1 MDSSDQTPTG
11 MLDLFGP
18 AILKDAAAIHPE
30 SVNAR
35 AVSEAAGALLRL
47 KGQPDRQRELVLGM
61 ARSTAA
67 ALCRWVYDPAFWRAV
82 GGIETH

>member
-1 MDSSDQTPTG
+1 MFQHE
-11 MLDLFGP
+11 LVELFGSS
-18 AILKDAAAIHPE
+18 ILSDAAAIHPA
-30 SVNAR
+30 SVNAQ

-47 KGQPDRQRELVLGM
+47 KGQPDRQRELVPGM
-61 ARSTAA
+61 ERSTAA

>member
-1 MDSSDQTPTG
+1 MDRANQTPTG

-18 AILKDAAAIHPE
+18 TILKDAAAINPE
-30 SVNAR
+30 LVNAQ

-47 KGQPDRQRELVLGM
+47 KGQPDRQRDLVQGM
-61 ARSTAA
+61 DRSTVA

-82 GGIETH
+82 GRIEAH